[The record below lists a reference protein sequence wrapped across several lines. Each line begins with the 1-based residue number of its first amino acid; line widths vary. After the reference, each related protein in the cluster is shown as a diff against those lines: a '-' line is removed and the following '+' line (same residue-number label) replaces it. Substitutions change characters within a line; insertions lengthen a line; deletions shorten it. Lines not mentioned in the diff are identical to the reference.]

1 MSEPNNS
8 STGKKLRHPAI
19 EAFIPA
25 IAIWTAL
32 MLVQPVADRN
42 SAWGFLKLM
51 LSGFS
56 IWAGFLYIIA
66 KLSGG
71 GSSG

>member
-8 STGKKLRHPAI
+8 SSGKKLRHPAI

-56 IWAGFLYIIA
+56 VWAGFLYIIA
-66 KLSGG
+66 KLSRA